1 MPPITSLS
9 QLDLNKRYTY
19 ADYLTWQFDE
29 LVELIKGRVFR
40 MSPAP
45 QSAHQTI
52 SFNIGGLI
60 HQLVRGKTCRGFA
73 APFDVRLT
81 TASPNGEAQIT
92 TVVQPD
98 LCVVCDPTKIDRKGC
113 LGAPDWIIEILSPG
127 NPSHDTKNKF
137 DLYEESGVGEYW
149 IVFPGE
155 QTVSVFLLENGRYQP
170 RGDYHTPGPIP
181 VRTLP
186 GATIE
191 WAEVFENV
199 DQ

>member
-1 MPPITSLS
+1 MPPITNFS

-52 SFNIGGLI
+52 SFNLNTSIGLA
-60 HQLVRGKTCRGFA
+60 LRGKTCRGFA

-81 TASPNGEAQIT
+81 TAGPNGADQIT

-98 LCVVCDPTKIDRKGC
+98 LCVVCDPAKIDRKGC

-127 NPSHDTKNKF
+127 NPSHDTKSKF

-170 RGDYHTPGPIP
+170 RGDYHMPGPIS
-181 VRTLP
+181 VHTLP